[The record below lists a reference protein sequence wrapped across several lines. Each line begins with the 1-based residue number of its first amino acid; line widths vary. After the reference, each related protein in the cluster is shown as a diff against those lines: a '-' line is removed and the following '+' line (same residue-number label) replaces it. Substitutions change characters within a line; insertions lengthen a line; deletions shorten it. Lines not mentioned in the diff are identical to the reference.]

1 MAVMTAK
8 QYLAS
13 HKKVKPMVYIHG
25 ELVEDLYNH
34 PMVKPSLNSLMLTYT
49 ISQEEQWQSTSELL
63 GGEKISL
70 WTHPYFNKEDLHK
83 KVALERTLGR
93 LTGSCFQRC
102 VGMDMI
108 SSMWSATYDVD
119 QAKGTNYHER
129 FKNWLKLVQK
139 NDWAVAGAMSDVK
152 GDRSKR
158 PTEQADPDYF
168 VHVVEKNKDGIIV
181 SGAKAHITGAA
192 LMHEIFVVPTQTMRP
207 GEEDYAL
214 SFSIP
219 NNAKGLFHI
228 WGRVPSDTRRLEDS
242 LMDTGNIT
250 YGAGAHETLVVF
262 DKVFVPWERV
272 FLCGETEFSSDAVW
286 RFASYHRENGC
297 KAGVFDTLIGAAAL
311 MAEYN
316 GLDKKAHIQDKLSD
330 MVIDVEALYGMATA
344 AGTLGINHPSGVV
357 LANPIYTSC
366 LKNFG
371 SKAVY
376 NLMNFAHDI
385 SGGILVTMPSEN
397 DLRNPETGPYV
408 KKYMKGVKQV
418 DAEDRMKI
426 IRYIENLTMGPI
438 QVEICVGAGPSQAER
453 TVIRHIVPLEEYKNY
468 AKKLAKIKE

>member
-1 MAVMTAK
+1 MAIMTAK
-8 QYLAS
+8 QYLTS
-13 HKKVKPMVYIHG
+13 LKKVKPTVYIHG
-25 ELVEDLYNH
+25 KLVKDLYNH
-34 PMVKPSLNSLMLTYT
+34 PMVKPSLNSMMLTYT
-49 ISQEEQWQSTSELL
+49 ISQKKQWQNKSELL

-70 WTHPYFNKEDLHK
+70 WTHPYFTKEDLHK
-83 KVALERTLGR
+83 KVDLERTLGR
-93 LTGSCFQRC
+93 MTGSCFQRC

-108 SSMWSATYDVD
+108 SAMWSATYDVD
-119 QAKGTNYHER
+119 QTKGTKYHER

-139 NDWAVAGAMSDVK
+139 NDWAVAGAMTDVK

-168 VHVVEKNKDGIIV
+168 VHVVEKNKEGIIV

-207 GEEDYAL
+207 GEEAYAL

-219 NNAKGLFHI
+219 NNAKGLLHI
-228 WGRVPSDTRRLEDS
+228 WGRVPSDTRRLEHN

-250 YGAGAHETLVVF
+250 YGAGAHETLIVF

-272 FLCGETEFSSDAVW
+272 FLCGETEFSADAVW

-297 KAGVFDTLIGAAAL
+297 KAGVFDTLIGATAL

-316 GLDKKAHIQDKLSD
+316 GLNKKSHIQDKLSD
-330 MVIDVEALYGMATA
+330 MVIEVEALYAMATA

-366 LKNFG
+366 LKNLG

-376 NLMNFAHDI
+376 NLMNLAHDI
-385 SGGILVTMPSEN
+385 SGGILVTMPSES
-397 DLRNPETGPYV
+397 DLRHPKAGPYV
-408 KKYMKGVKQV
+408 KKYMKGAKQV

-453 TVIRHIVPLEEYKNY
+453 AVIRHIVPLEEYKGY
-468 AKKLAKIKE
+468 AKKLAKIK